1 MKSNKVKVFEFIK
14 VYSITQSTDEYPKLT
29 TQYLSEKLDMQRTN
43 LSSILNQLVKEGKVT
58 KTTTRPVLYQL
69 ASFQLTNQK
78 DFENLIGY
86 NQSLNEAVMLAKAAI
101 LYPQEV
107 LIFS

>member
-1 MKSNKVKVFEFIK
+1 M
-14 VYSITQSTDEYPKLT
+14 
-29 TQYLSEKLDMQRTN
+29 
-43 LSSILNQLVKEGKVT
+43 VKEGKIT

-69 ASFQLTNQK
+69 ANFQLTNQK

-101 LYPQEV
+101 LYPQGSPHILLTAE
-107 LIFS
+107 SGSGD